1 MFCEIIGNR
10 FDNPELLE
18 SPNKMD
24 AQEKQGNYAE
34 YSKEWEEFDRYAD
47 ALPQE
52 AWIA

>member
-1 MFCEIIGNR
+1 MQGSKEYSNVLQTVKEIEKLY
-10 FDNPELLE
+10 DA
-18 SPNKMD
+18 

-47 ALPQE
+47 AMPQE